1 MEKVKLLNIK
11 GEKLKDIKLSDTIF
25 GITPNDKVVY
35 DAVILTRA
43 SLRQGTHKTKT
54 RAEVS
59 GGGRKPSIPREV
71 LTPYQQNLIDQYLES
86 AKPVYVD
93 ENSTNSTSLFGIAEG
108 PGVVL
113 IKNLKSGTKKKS
125 TVS

>member
-59 GGGRKPSIPREV
+59 GGGRKPWRQKGTGHARQGSIR
-71 LTPYQQNLIDQYLES
+71 
-86 AKPVYVD
+86 AW
-93 ENSTNSTSLFGIAEG
+93 
-108 PGVVL
+108 
-113 IKNLKSGTKKKS
+113 
-125 TVS
+125 